1 LQSDMVVGDA
11 LYLLHT
17 MKFCFPLLLA
27 AIAIPSFYAAE
38 NLYQMGKI
46 VDIQRKTTTRI
57 LYYQVDTPITKDE
70 PYFEV
75 SVRVK
80 DTIYVGDYSPR
91 HASETLPDEWNVPRT
106 EVRLRLEKHY
116 MFLMRPAG
124 TELKFVI
131 TKRIPLAPA
140 ESAEPPSR
148 KQ

>member
-1 LQSDMVVGDA
+1 MVVGDA
-11 LYLLHT
+11 LYLLYT
-17 MKFCFPLLLA
+17 MKFCFPLLLG

-38 NLYQMGKI
+38 NLYQTGKI
-46 VDIQRKTTTRI
+46 LDIQRKTTTRI

-91 HASETLPDEWNVPRT
+91 HASETLPDEWNVAQT

-116 MFLMRPAG
+116 MFLTRPAG

-131 TKRIPLAPA
+131 TKRIPVSPAP
-140 ESAEPPSR
+140 EPPSR

>member
-1 LQSDMVVGDA
+1 MQSDMAVGDA
-11 LYLLHT
+11 LYLFDT
-17 MKFCFPLLLA
+17 MKFCLPLLLA
-27 AIAIPSFYAAE
+27 AIAIPSVDAAE

-46 VDIQRKTTTRI
+46 ADIQRKATTRI
-57 LYYQVDTPITKDE
+57 LYYQVDTPITKEE

-91 HASETLPDEWNVPRT
+91 HASETLPDEWNVAQA

-116 MFLMRPAG
+116 MYLTRPAG
-124 TELKFVI
+124 TELKFLI
-131 TKRIPLAPA
+131 TKRIPAAPA
-140 ESAEPPSR
+140 GTPEPPSR